1 MPALETFQPKD
12 EDTQQQTEK
21 EEKVPPGQ
29 ASMATLNIQNP
40 KLVKSIDDVTGSVI
54 FALGSPES
62 PLDSVEAVSRSMNY
76 EKEKMTSPRSLNKDQ
91 QKKRW

>member
-12 EDTQQQTEK
+12 EDPQQQTEK
-21 EEKVPPGQ
+21 EEK
-29 ASMATLNIQNP
+29 ASMATLNIQKP